1 MRRLNKHS
9 AAENYLTSLEGK
21 ADLLDFE
28 KLYDTIYSL
37 KEIIASIEDFGRHN
51 IFLEEEI
58 DVINEKL
65 TSKRSKNRGTN

>member
-1 MRRLNKHS
+1 M
-9 AAENYLTSLEGK
+9 
-21 ADLLDFE
+21 
-28 KLYDTIYSL
+28 